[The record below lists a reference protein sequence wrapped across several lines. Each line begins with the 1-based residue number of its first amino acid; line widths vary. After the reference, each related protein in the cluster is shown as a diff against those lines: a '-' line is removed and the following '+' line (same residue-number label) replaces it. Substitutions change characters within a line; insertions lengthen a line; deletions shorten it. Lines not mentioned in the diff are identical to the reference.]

1 MSNPPAADSTRSPDP
16 SASQGTWFGHPRQLA
31 WLFSTELFER
41 FGYYGM
47 RAILALYLAQHYLF
61 QDRVA
66 SGLYGAFTSLV
77 YLTPLFGGLLADRYL
92 GSKRSVKFGAILMSV
107 GYLGLSIDGKPA
119 KPFMDYDGKRYD
131 VVRLENTASSSNVP
145 TTTEST
151 GDSPASNEPIR
162 IVELDGHKFTFE
174 GQDDGSLKLIP
185 HNAVSSTATERTL
198 SAGSF
203 RFDGERDP
211 FWVKVLFMSLAC
223 IIVGNGFFKP
233 NISTMV
239 GSLYAPGDRRRDAG
253 FTIFYMGINLGSLIS
268 QFLCPLLAAMF
279 DWSFGFVLAAIGMF
293 IAWALIQ
300 FDGDRLKGYGEPP
313 AKQGMAT
320 PLTYLGALVTIPLV
334 FFLLNNTMTSEQT
347 LTEQREV
354 ATAADSG
361 ESTIAADGSG
371 SEGTSVS
378 FLGKLAGTVRY
389 IQGLPILGK
398 VLFGVFI
405 LAIVGIPIWSVSA
418 GTREEAQKMFVAIV
432 LIVFSVV
439 FWTLFEQA
447 GSSLTFFA
455 DRNTNLD
462 VGIGRMPAG
471 MVQIFNPL
479 FIVIFAAVM
488 SYLWVKMAEK
498 NIEPSIPTKFAIGLI
513 LVGVGFLVLVYGAR
527 SVDADYKV
535 ALGWLVL
542 AYFLHSIGELCLSPV
557 GLSMITKLSIPR
569 VVGLMM
575 GLWFLSSS
583 VAQYVGGIVAQFASV
598 ETVGGTVT
606 NPKVA
611 LDTYV
616 SVFNTIGWWSIGFGV
631 LLMVLSIPLKKM
643 MHGVK

>member
-1 MSNPPAADSTRSPDP
+1 MSDSPGTPSTAPKVPDDNN
-16 SASQGTWFGHPRQLA
+16 SSWFGHPPQLA

-47 RAILALYLAQHYLF
+47 RAILALYFAQHYLF

-92 GSKRSVKFGAILMSV
+92 GSKRSVKFGAIVMSL
-107 GYLGLSIDGKPA
+107 GYLGLSIDGSAA
-119 KPFMDYDGKRYD
+119 KPFMEYNNQRYD
-131 VVRLENTASSSNVP
+131 VVTVADTDLPQGAEAAPEKGAEDNP
-145 TTTEST
+145 
-151 GDSPASNEPIR
+151 PADAPR
-162 IVELDGHKFTFE
+162 IVKLE
-174 GQDDGSLKLIP
+174 GQEYTFLGKEDGSLELIP
-185 HNAVSSTATERTL
+185 YKPADGQTVSTKTL
-198 SAGSF
+198 AKGTF
-203 RFDGERDP
+203 RFDGTRDP
-211 FWVKVLFMSLAC
+211 FWVNMLFLSLAC
-223 IIVGNGFFKP
+223 VIVGNGFFKP

-239 GSLYAPGDRRRDAG
+239 GSLYATGDTRRDAG
-253 FTIFYMGINLGSLIS
+253 FTIFYMGINLGSLFS

-279 DWSFGFVLAAIGMF
+279 DWSFGFFLAAVGMLV
-293 IAWALIQ
+293 AWILFQ
-300 FDGDRLKGYGEPP
+300 FDGGRLKGYGEPP
-313 AKQGMAT
+313 PKQGMGT
-320 PLTYLGALVTIPLV
+320 PFTYLGAILAIPLV
-334 FFLLNNTMTSEQT
+334 FFLLHNTMT
-347 LTEQREV
+347 TEQGDTGQSEV
-354 ATAADSG
+354 AAAV
-361 ESTIAADGSG
+361 
-371 SEGTSVS
+371 EGTANEGTPLAAATDAGTAS
-378 FLGKLAGTVRY
+378 KLAGAVAY
-389 IQGLPILGK
+389 LKGLPILAK
-398 VLFGVFI
+398 VLFGVF
-405 LAIVGIPIWSVSA
+405 LVAVFGIPLWSMAV
-418 GTREEAQKMFVAIV
+418 GTREEAQKMLVAIV
-432 LIVFSVV
+432 LVVFSVV

-462 VGIGRMPAG
+462 VGVGIMPAG

-479 FIVIFAAVM
+479 FIVLFAPVM
-488 SYLWVKMAEK
+488 SILWVRLAWS
-498 NIEPSIPTKFAIGLI
+498 NLEPSIPTKFAIGLV
-513 LVGVGFLVLVYGAR
+513 LVGVGFLTLVIGAR
-527 SVDADYKV
+527 DVDDQYRV

-575 GLWFLSSS
+575 GVWFLSSS

-616 SVFNTIGWWSIGFGV
+616 SVFQTIGWWSIGFGV
-631 LLMVLSIPLKKM
+631 FLFILSFPLKKM

>member
-1 MSNPPAADSTRSPDP
+1 MSDSPGSRPQPQSPVAGND
-16 SASQGTWFGHPRQLA
+16 SWFGHPPQLA

-47 RAILALYLAQHYLF
+47 RAILALYFAQHYLF

-92 GSKRSVKFGAILMSV
+92 GSKRSVKFGAILMSL
-107 GYLGLSIDGKPA
+107 GYLGLSMDGSAA
-119 KPFMDYDGKRYD
+119 KPFMEYNNQRYD
-131 VVRLENTASSSNVP
+131 VVTVVP
-145 TTTEST
+145 TDSSTGTEATTETT
-151 GDSPASNEPIR
+151 GEANTTPENLQT
-162 IVELDGHKFTFE
+162 VKLDGQDYTFVGKE
-174 GQDDGSLKLIP
+174 DGSLELTPYKL
-185 HNAVSSTATERTL
+185 ADGQTGASKTL
-198 SAGSF
+198 TKGTF
-203 RFDGERDP
+203 RFDGARDP
-211 FWVKVLFMSLAC
+211 FWVNMLFLSLAC

-239 GSLYAPGDRRRDAG
+239 GSLYPTGDARRDAG
-253 FTIFYMGINLGSLIS
+253 FTIFYMGINLGSLFS

-279 DWSFGFVLAAIGMF
+279 DWSFGFFLAAVGMLV
-293 IAWALIQ
+293 AWMLFQ
-300 FDGDRLKGYGEPP
+300 FDGGRLKGYGEPP
-313 AKQGMAT
+313 AKQGLGT
-320 PLTYLGALVTIPLV
+320 SLTYVGAILAIPLV
-334 FFLLNNTMTSEQT
+334 FFLLNNTMT
-347 LTEQREV
+347 TEQGATSQGEV
-354 ATAADSG
+354 AAVAEG
-361 ESTIAADGSG
+361 ETSTTGATDGS
-371 SEGTSVS
+371 TA
-378 FLGKLAGTVRY
+378 GKLAGAVAY
-389 IQGLPILGK
+389 LKGLPVLAK
-398 VLFGVFI
+398 VLFGVF
-405 LAIVGIPIWSVSA
+405 LVAVFGIPLWSMAV
-418 GTREEAQKMFVAIV
+418 GTREEAQKMLVAIV
-432 LIVFSVV
+432 LVVFSVV

-462 VGIGRMPAG
+462 VGVGTMPAG

-479 FIVIFAAVM
+479 FIVLFAPLL
-488 SYLWVKMAEK
+488 SILWVALAWR
-498 NIEPSIPTKFAIGLI
+498 NLEPSIPTKFAIGLV
-513 LVGVGFLVLVYGAR
+513 LVGVGFLTLVIGAR
-527 SVDADYKV
+527 GADDQYRV

-575 GLWFLSSS
+575 GVWFLSSS

-611 LDTYV
+611 LETYV
-616 SVFNTIGWWSIGFGV
+616 SVFQTIGWWSIGFGI
-631 LLMVLSIPLKKM
+631 LLFALSFPLKKM